1 MSTLTD
7 SATNFGL
14 KRKYSEF
21 TDVNSIKKTK
31 TNPAFETG
39 VNSEVVNEKYKE
51 ILLEIEKLKT
61 QNFQLQKEVISLK
74 NKVLPKQPEFISYI
88 N

>member
-7 SATNFGL
+7 SATNLGL

-21 TDVNSIKKTK
+21 ADANSIKKPK
-31 TNPAFETG
+31 TCSTFETG
-39 VNSEVVNEKYKE
+39 VNPEVINEKYKE
-51 ILLEIEKLKT
+51 IMLEIEKLKT
-61 QNFQLQKEVISLK
+61 QNFQLQKEIYSLK
-74 NKVLPKQPEFISYI
+74 NKVLPKQHEFISYI